1 MLTELCEYL
10 RNWFVED
17 QDKHIGTITI
27 TGGEI
32 TARDDLYLHVDK
44 RITPVNGQYFRVI
57 GSIFADGVHQY
68 PDYDIPDETFKGAVW
83 LMRVPP
89 AVITLASDI
98 DKWKAQ
104 YMTLDSQYMSP
115 YNSESFAGYS
125 YSKSGAGAN
134 AAANGSGLSGWQ
146 AVFADRLDPWR
157 KI

>member
-10 RNWFVED
+10 KNWFCED

-32 TARDDLYLHVDK
+32 TARDDLYMIGDK
-44 RITPVNGQYFRVI
+44 QIEPVNGQYIRVI
-57 GSIFADGVHQY
+57 GSIFNDGVHCY
-68 PDYDIPDETFKGAVW
+68 PDFEMQDETFDGAVW
-83 LMRVPP
+83 LMRIPP
-89 AVITLASDI
+89 AVQVLADDI
-98 DKWKAQ
+98 AAWKAK
-104 YMTLDSQYMSP
+104 YMGIDSPAMSP

-134 AAANGSGLSGWQ
+134 AAANGSGLTGWQ